1 MVNLDSGST
10 GGTVHIF
17 SLSMRTDHIGIS
29 FGLPLIG
36 LGNQQRKFAWSIWRL
51 DFHHKRLQEISFKMK
66 LP

>member
-36 LGNQQRKFAWSIWRL
+36 KPAAEVRVVDLA
-51 DFHHKRLQEISFKMK
+51 
-66 LP
+66 P